1 MMPDAIGLFLGAGA
15 SYELGM
21 PLVMGL
27 TEELR
32 AILTDEH
39 VRTLM
44 NNARGSAAEINEL
57 AVNDFLSVFSTGP
70 MHYEAVLGYLQIQ
83 SRRKRELLQDYA
95 ALAGWLTETVYL
107 RLLRR
112 HLHLAAH
119 VNQGLRFIDGIVGLS
134 QVHRPL
140 WVFSL
145 NHDCVIECLAAAN
158 NIAISA
164 GLVDRSALALRSP
177 SGSIIGELPIETI
190 SGTEFNEH
198 SLRFFEQGTVGINL
212 FKIHGGLE
220 MFTANDG
227 KDLVRLLPMDEGPQ
241 GVLDSLT
248 AANTQLR
255 LNTGMKAP
263 TTNIIMCDD
272 ANDNTVLLNRSI
284 LAGAVK
290 FDGRGSQV
298 IPNRYLDI
306 FDSAL
311 LWVKHLICIGYGFG
325 DLHINAK
332 LRWWLDMFDG
342 RSMTIVAPGIQ
353 SVPAF
358 LAHVTPQVEI
368 VDATATTYLQQFSPS
383 PLTVA
388 EDLAKVIYGGVRT
401 WFRDR
406 GDAR

>member
-1 MMPDAIGLFLGAGA
+1 
-15 SYELGM
+15 
-21 PLVMGL
+21 
-27 TEELR
+27 
-32 AILTDEH
+32 
-39 VRTLM
+39 
-44 NNARGSAAEINEL
+44 
-57 AVNDFLSVFSTGP
+57 
-70 MHYEAVLGYLQIQ
+70 
-83 SRRKRELLQDYA
+83 
-95 ALAGWLTETVYL
+95 
-107 RLLRR
+107 
-112 HLHLAAH
+112 
-119 VNQGLRFIDGIVGLS
+119 
-134 QVHRPL
+134 
-140 WVFSL
+140 
-145 NHDCVIECLAAAN
+145 
-158 NIAISA
+158 
-164 GLVDRSALALRSP
+164 
-177 SGSIIGELPIETI
+177 
-190 SGTEFNEH
+190 
-198 SLRFFEQGTVGINL
+198 
-212 FKIHGGLE
+212 

-227 KDLVRLLPMDEGPQ
+227 KDLVRLQPMGDGSQ
-241 GVLDSLT
+241 GVLASLT

-298 IPNRYLDI
+298 IPNEYLDI

-325 DLHINAK
+325 DLHISAK
-332 LRWWLDMFDG
+332 LRWWLDMFDR

-368 VDATATTYLQQFSPS
+368 VDATTTTYLQQFSPS
-383 PLTVA
+383 PLTVP

-401 WFRDR
+401 WLRDR